1 MFFKRNDV
9 IPLALRAPI
18 GYSSDMTKSQDLPK
32 KLSTAH
38 EVILVQS
45 STINRLSDEVKS
57 LKQLREELLA
67 EIRAMKTGKKRE
79 KFINADQILLEFGDD
94 K

>member
-1 MFFKRNDV
+1 M
-9 IPLALRAPI
+9 ILLAIRAKI
-18 GYSSDMTKSQDLPK
+18 WYRSDMAKSKDLPK
-32 KLSTAH
+32 ELSTAH

-45 STINRLSDEVKS
+45 STINRLSDEVKT

-67 EIRAMKTGKKRE
+67 KIRAMKTGKKRE